1 MDAQQKLVDSDE
13 ASKEDLLFVAL
24 FQKQHRLLL
33 QLVHL
38 SVERMQVLVPF
49 TEANELLETSTEVYT
64 DCLALFLVLLNVDM
78 DHKKLVCAGIPDA
91 NIKPLCS
98 FKAPNIFFNLNES
111 VVMPW
116 MCCEFRSTLDLVE
129 TARNH
134 YCIS

>member
-78 DHKKLVCAGIPDA
+78 DLKKLVCAGIPDA
-91 NIKPLCS
+91 NI
-98 FKAPNIFFNLNES
+98 
-111 VVMPW
+111 
-116 MCCEFRSTLDLVE
+116 
-129 TARNH
+129 NH
-134 YCIS
+134 YAASRRPIFSSISTKVW